1 MASGEKFGGLTC
13 AELWVAK
20 KPSRNRPGKN
30 KNRNQFEF
38 NLGNDC

>member
-20 KPSRNRPGKN
+20 KPSRNRPGIK
-30 KNRNQFEF
+30 K
-38 NLGNDC
+38 GNYN